1 VRDHITLVAYE
12 SLALIGCLLRAAEVG
27 SDTDNLDLVAMAEDL
42 ADLIL
47 DKWFPEGN
55 ADV

>member
-1 VRDHITLVAYE
+1 MRDHITLDANE
-12 SLALIGCLLRAAEVG
+12 THALIGCLLRAAEVG
-27 SDTDNLDLVAMAEDL
+27 SDTDNLDLVAMAVEL

-47 DKWFPEGN
+47 DKWFPKGD

>member
-1 VRDHITLVAYE
+1 VRDHITVDANE
-12 SLALIGCLLRAAEVG
+12 THALIGCLLRAAEVG

-47 DKWFPEGN
+47 DKWLPEGE